1 MNIPNSLRFSSR
13 DMPIRIEFDRRQGY
27 YTMAINHMH
36 PEYEL
41 YFLFSGQRSYFIKDR
56 SYPVQAGDLVFIKS
70 GEVHKTTD
78 VGVPEHERIVIYY
91 KEHYFRSLPPEL
103 GQLLSTPFLSD
114 TPLLRLPVH
123 ERLHIENILRSL
135 LEELQH
141 AQPGYQLAI
150 QHAAA
155 ELLLRTAR
163 YLKKNE
169 TAPLEH
175 VSPMHEKIS
184 EIVRYINDH
193 YAERID
199 LPMLSER
206 FYVSPSHLSRKFKEV
221 TGFSF
226 TDYVN
231 LKRVKEAQ
239 RLLQQSELGITEISE
254 QAGFE
259 NFSHFGKMFKKIAGL
274 SPREYRKEQQ
284 PR

>member
-1 MNIPNSLRFSSR
+1 MNVPNKLRYSSAAA
-13 DMPIRIEFDRRQGY
+13 PLGIEFDRRSGH
-27 YTMAINHMH
+27 YTMTTNHIH

-41 YFLFSGQRSYFIKDR
+41 YYLFSGQRSYFIKDR
-56 SYPVQAGDLVFIKS
+56 SYPVQAGDLVFIRS

-78 VGVPEHERIVIYY
+78 VGVPEHERILIYF
-91 KEHYFRSLPPEL
+91 KEHYFRSMTPEL
-103 GQLLSTPFLSD
+103 GQLLSTPFQSSA
-114 TPLLRLPVH
+114 PVLRLPMH
-123 ERLHIENILRSL
+123 ERLQIESILFAL
-135 LEELQH
+135 MEELMH
-141 AQPGYQLAI
+141 TPPGYELAV

-193 YAERID
+193 YAEPLQ
-199 LPMLSER
+199 LPALSEL
-206 FYVSPSHLSRKFKEV
+206 FYVSPSHLSRKFKEI

-231 LKRVKEAQ
+231 LKRIKEAQ
-239 RLLQQSELGITEISE
+239 RLLQQTNLSITDISE
-254 QAGFE
+254 QVGFE
-259 NFSHFGKMFKKIAGL
+259 NFSHFGKMFKKITKQSA
-274 SPREYRKEQQ
+274 RDYRKQ
-284 PR
+284 